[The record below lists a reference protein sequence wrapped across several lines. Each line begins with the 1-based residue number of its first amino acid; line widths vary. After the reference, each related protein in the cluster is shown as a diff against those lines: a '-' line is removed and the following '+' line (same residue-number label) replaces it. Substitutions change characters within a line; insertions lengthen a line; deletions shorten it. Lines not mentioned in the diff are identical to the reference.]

1 MIFSSSNLLV
11 AAATRRAFG
20 RKKER
25 AHKEREIE
33 LEPSQ
38 RVPREEGVGGTDVS
52 AALPPLLDIS
62 LAQLPCGTYNSTWFR
77 VPFTRTPRTR
87 HAPATHPP
95 RALLRLVPPSRCQSA
110 TIVVLSST
118 GAHSSR
124 TARVCACAPAGKRSI
139 NCSKGSA

>member
-38 RVPREEGVGGTDVS
+38 IVPREEEGGGIDVS
-52 AALPPLLDIS
+52 AALPPLLGIS
-62 LAQLPCGTYNSTWFR
+62 LAQLPCGTYNSTFGFGCHLHAR
-77 VPFTRTPRTR
+77 P
-87 HAPATHPP
+87 APATHPP

-124 TARVCACAPAGKRSI
+124 TTRVCACAPAGKRSI